1 MPEIKTNEREFE
13 NQLISWFNE
22 ILRIGC
28 HEAKEATGE
37 TSVKDTITQFPDIV
51 LWKSREE
58 KKAIASIEL
67 KNTTVP
73 IDDAELLENGMQKAI
88 NLSCKY
94 LITWNVRETA
104 IWDISKGR
112 PDRIHKY
119 PVIISIRT
127 IQDILRPDAQNA
139 LKARAREIIEDLDTH
154 IVTGVFRAR
163 TLDAVLFAGV
173 LQDTVEHLN
182 PEFKKALITKYSTDK
197 TFQKAIQ
204 KWARRQ
210 GIQNY
215 DTDDFFTSISK
226 QIVYRII
233 GQVLFYFALK
243 RHNGNL
249 PNLEINDFEIEKAK
263 DVLQAAFEEVRKID
277 YQAIYEKDLIDEI
290 DWNTDAAITL
300 QNLLKSLAFYDF
312 SSMPLDVIGEVFE
325 KLIPPNEQHVLGQYF
340 TPVDLVDLIN
350 GFVLRTANDEVFDPT
365 CGTGTFLVRG
375 YNRFQELYRAK
386 SHEDIIKRIWG
397 NDISPFPAEL
407 SAINLFVRR
416 LDDANNYPR
425 IIAKDFLEINP
436 GDKVEF
442 PHPRLGIKSPFKME
456 IPVPTFDGM
465 MGNFPYIRQELIE
478 KAFAGYKKKISE
490 LIASEWLAEY
500 PELFDIP
507 KAFADDYQRWI
518 ESGHDPKKEGK
529 LFEVVDIKLSGQA
542 DIYAY
547 MFFHAAK
554 FLKLGGRMAFLTSN
568 SWLDV
573 AYGYELQRF
582 FTKKFKIIAILESR
596 CEPWFHTASVNT
608 IITVLERCDDEEEA
622 KNHNARFVKINKK
635 LEDLLPQEDLNLQG
649 QQRHLNVDRLVN
661 LIEDDDL
668 RGKEISP
675 GLFSYEDKNFRIRT
689 VKQGDLAEE
698 LENANETVKWG
709 KFLRAPDVYFE
720 LMDAIGDKLVP
731 LSQVADVRFGIKT
744 GINEFFYLTPERAKL
759 YGIEEQYLV
768 PVVKSP
774 KEIDGLV
781 VDPEKLKFRL
791 FMCNKSKD
799 ELRAAGHMG
808 ALRYIEQVGEKGAT
822 KAGVKWPD
830 VPSVKGRKY
839 WWGVGERTKPDF
851 VWFKAFG
858 DRFHTPFIENHDYVS
873 DRMFEISML
882 SAENKNGVLFSLNS
896 AYVNLYLEVNGRVNL
911 GDGALDNMVYEAQA
925 VKIPNPGLIKIQ
937 RTEFESIL
945 KRPVRSIFKEVK
957 QPDRREMD
965 AAILKA
971 LGLNPDEWLDRI
983 YDGLTELV
991 RERIDLPKMR
1001 KKEKKARVVRS
1012 VEGVVEELV
1021 KNYQGRLRKF
1031 PDDFVDLSNWEY
1043 IDLPQ
1048 GQFERCVTNGMMSYC
1063 EAPFQGKMWK
1073 YEFPSDEIA
1082 LYAYYGQHPELYL
1095 LKRPKSD
1102 RELVNAVYK
1111 YQRWMRE
1118 LYDGIFHDAVG
1129 RVLSPG
1135 ESENIAREV
1144 MSKLGLKRE

>member
-1 MPEIKTNEREFE
+1 MPEIGTNEREF
-13 NQLISWFNE
+13 QSLLYGWFNE
-22 ILRIGC
+22 IVNVGC
-28 HEAKEATGE
+28 HEVKEVTGE
-37 TSVKDTITQFPDIV
+37 TSVKDEKTQFPDIV

-73 IDDAELLENGMQKAI
+73 IDDAELLENGMQKAK

-104 IWDISKGR
+104 IWDISRGR
-112 PDRIHKY
+112 PACINKY
-119 PVIISIRT
+119 PVIIPIRT
-127 IQDILRPDAQNA
+127 IKDIVRPDAQNA

-154 IVTGVFRAR
+154 IATGVFRAR

-210 GIQNY
+210 GIQKY
-215 DTDDFFTSISK
+215 DDDNFFTSISK

-249 PNLEINDFEIEKAK
+249 PNLELNDFEIEKAK
-263 DVLQAAFEEVRKID
+263 DVLQAAFKEVRKID

-300 QNLLKSLAFYDF
+300 QNLLKNLAFYDF
-312 SSMPLDVIGEVFE
+312 SHMPLDVIGEVFE

-386 SHEDIIKRIWG
+386 SHEDIIQRIWG

-425 IIAKDFLEINP
+425 IVAKDFFEINP

-442 PHPRLGIKSPFKME
+442 PHPRLGIKDAYKME

-478 KAFAGYKKKISE
+478 KSVRGYKKNLTE
-490 LIASEWLAEY
+490 LLAREWLAEY
-500 PELFDIP
+500 PDLFDIP
-507 KAFADDYQRWI
+507 KVALTGYNNWV
-518 ESGHDPKKEGK
+518 ESGYDPKKAGR
-529 LFEVVDIKLSGQA
+529 LFEMVDIKLSGQA

-554 FLKLGGRMAFLTSN
+554 FLKPKGRMAFLTSN

-608 IITVLERCDDEEEA
+608 IITVLERCDDEEEIA
-622 KNHNARFVKINKK
+622 NHNVRFVKIRKK
-635 LEDLLPQEDLNLQG
+635 LEDLLPQDDLNLQG
-649 QQRHLNVDRLVN
+649 QQRHLNVDSLVN
-661 LIEDDDL
+661 IIEDEDL

-689 VKQGDLAEE
+689 KKQGKLADE
-698 LENANETVKWG
+698 LETAGETVKWG

-731 LSQVADVRFGIKT
+731 LSEVADVRRGYTT
-744 GINEFFYLTPERAKL
+744 GINQFFYLTPDKAKL
-759 YGIEEQYLV
+759 YGIEEEYLV

-791 FMCNKSKD
+791 FMCNKSKE

-808 ALRYIEQVGEKGAT
+808 ALRYIEQVGETGAT
-822 KAGVKWPD
+822 KGGVPWPE

-839 WWGVGERTKPDF
+839 WWGLPDIQSHIMWVVAYAERLYT
-851 VWFKAFG
+851 G
-858 DRFHTPFIENHDYVS
+858 Y
-873 DRMFEISML
+873 
-882 SAENKNGVLFSLNS
+882 SLNRI
-896 AYVNLYLEVNGRVNL
+896 YLDKRLYSCESDKIDEMKLAAILNSSLVFLQIEADIGHVNL
-911 GDGALDNMVYEAQA
+911 GDGAIFCNVIDLDNFLFVPKPEFVPEIEEQFAKLLNRKVYP
-925 VKIPNPGLIKIQ
+925 IP
-937 RTEFESIL
+937 
-945 KRPVRSIFKEVK
+945 KEVK

-971 LGLNPDEWLDRI
+971 LGLEPSEWLDRI

-991 RERIDLPKMR
+991 RERIELPKMR

-1021 KNYQGRLRKF
+1021 KNYQGRLRRF
-1031 PDDFVDLSNWEY
+1031 PEDFADLSDWEY

-1048 GQFERCVTNGMMSYC
+1048 GQFERCVLNGMMSYC
-1063 EAPFQGKMWK
+1063 EAPYKGKPYK
-1073 YEFPSDEIA
+1073 YEFPSEEIA
-1082 LYAYYGQHPELYL
+1082 LYAYYGQRPELYL

-1102 RELVNAVYK
+1102 RELVNAVHD
-1111 YQRWMRE
+1111 YQRWMAE
-1118 LYDGIFHDAVG
+1118 LKDAIFHDAVG

-1135 ESENIAREV
+1135 ESENITREV
-1144 MSKLGLKRE
+1144 MSKLGLKKR